1 MGKWIFESDFKGKK
15 WKFLQLQVLSMLGV
29 KEKNTKTNKII
40 IVKNRKLA
48 TQNFLFNMHINF
60 PFSNIKRLSFL
71 WKICL
76 NMILWNIGIVCFIIE
91 LHQFTSGTSYI
102 PQKRKQNLQIWS
114 LYHSRGRIVAASRP
128 LQIYTESANPNWAAL
143 SWVFFATLWFSLWI
157 LDKVIKM

>member
-114 LYHSRGRIVAASRP
+114 LYHSRDRIVAASRP
-128 LQIYTESANPNWAAL
+128 LHIYTESANPIGAVLACFGFFFGFL
-143 SWVFFATLWFSLWI
+143 VFLFF
-157 LDKVIKM
+157 